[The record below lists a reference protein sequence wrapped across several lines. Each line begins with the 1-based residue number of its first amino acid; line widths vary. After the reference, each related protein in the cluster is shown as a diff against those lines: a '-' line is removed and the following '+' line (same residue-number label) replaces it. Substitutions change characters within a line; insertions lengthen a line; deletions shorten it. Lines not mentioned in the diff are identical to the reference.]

1 MNKSISGKSNYTFTK
16 LLKLAINM
24 VTSYSTKPL
33 RIATFVG
40 FLGFILSFGLSC
52 FYFYKAVSQE
62 IRVDG
67 FASLI
72 ILVGLLGSVQ
82 LITLG
87 ILGEYLGKVH
97 ERSTG
102 KPTFAIRS
110 FSGDQL

>member
-1 MNKSISGKSNYTFTK
+1 MATS
-16 LLKLAINM
+16 M

-40 FLGFILSFGLSC
+40 FIGFLLSFGLSC
-52 FYFYKAVSQE
+52 FYLYKALNQE

-67 FASLI
+67 YASLI
-72 ILVGLLGSVQ
+72 VLVGLLGSVQ

-102 KPTFAIRS
+102 KPSFLIRS
-110 FSGDQL
+110 FSGD